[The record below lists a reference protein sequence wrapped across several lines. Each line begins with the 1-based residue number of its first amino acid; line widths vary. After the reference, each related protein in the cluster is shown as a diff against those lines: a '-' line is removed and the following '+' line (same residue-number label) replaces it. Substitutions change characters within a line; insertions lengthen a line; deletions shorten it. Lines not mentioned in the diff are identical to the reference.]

1 MRANIVESMGTL
13 SPFNSPV
20 VKLERLFEAPNIE
33 IFAKLDLLQLS
44 GSTKERTAG
53 SLVDAFMKSGELKP
67 GGMVIES
74 TSGNLGIALS
84 RQCVVRGIQFVA
96 VVDENAN
103 KSAIDIMRAYGAT
116 VDLVVN
122 QPDGNKLAARRQR
135 VQQLLAEN
143 PGAVTTNQYG
153 SPNNPRAHYSS
164 TMPEILDALDGDLD
178 MLFVATST
186 TGTILGCQNYIREHG
201 LDTKLVAVDALG
213 SVLFGGE
220 SGNRRLPGLG
230 AGIVPELA
238 LQAEPDRVF
247 RISEIEM
254 VRGCRALAC
263 SEGILAG
270 ASTGAIVAA
279 MGQMLPEI
287 PDGSRIAFLVHDS
300 GVPYLHSVY
309 NDEWVRQTLGEQP
322 EPEGISALEDQPV
335 Q

>member
-1 MRANIVESMGTL
+1 MGTL

-53 SLVDAFMKSGELKP
+53 SLIDAFMKSGELKP

-164 TMPEILDALDGDLD
+164 TMPEILDALDGNLD

-254 VRGCRALAC
+254 VRGCRALAR

-309 NDEWVRQTLGEQP
+309 NDQWMRQTLGEQP
-322 EPEGISALEDQPV
+322 ESECISALEDQPV

>member
-254 VRGCRALAC
+254 VRGCRALAR

-279 MGQMLPEI
+279 IGQMLPEI

-309 NDEWVRQTLGEQP
+309 NDQWVRQTLGEQP
-322 EPEGISALEDQPV
+322 EAEGISALEDQPV

>member
-254 VRGCRALAC
+254 VRGCRALAR

-322 EPEGISALEDQPV
+322 EPEGISALEDQRV

>member
-1 MRANIVESMGTL
+1 MESMGTL

-20 VKLERLFEAPNIE
+20 VKLERLFEASNIE

-53 SLVDAFMKSGELKP
+53 SLIDAFMKSGELKP

-164 TMPEILDALDGDLD
+164 TMPEILDALDGNLD

-254 VRGCRALAC
+254 VRGCRALAR

-309 NDEWVRQTLGEQP
+309 NDQWMRQTLGEQP
-322 EPEGISALEDQPV
+322 ESECISALEDQPV

>member
-1 MRANIVESMGTL
+1 MESMGTL

-20 VKLERLFEAPNIE
+20 VKLERLFEAPNIG

-53 SLVDAFMKSGELKP
+53 SLIDAFMKSGELKP

-143 PGAVTTNQYG
+143 PEAVTTNQYG

-164 TMPEILDALDGDLD
+164 TMPEILDALDGNLD

-254 VRGCRALAC
+254 VRGCRALAR

-279 MGQMLPEI
+279 MGQMIPEI

-322 EPEGISALEDQPV
+322 EPEGISAFEDQPV

>member
-1 MRANIVESMGTL
+1 MDSVGTL
-13 SPFNSPV
+13 SPFNSPT
-20 VKLERLFEAPNIE
+20 VKLDRLFDAPGID

-53 SLVDAFMKSGELKP
+53 SLIDSFMKSGQLQS

-84 RQCVVRGIQFVA
+84 RQCVVRGINFVA

-103 KSAIDIMRAYGAT
+103 KSALDIMRAYGAT

-153 SPNNPRAHYSS
+153 SPHNPAAHFSS
-164 TMPEILDALDGDLD
+164 TMPEIMDAVDGRLD

-186 TGTILGCQNYIREHG
+186 TGTILGCQKYVQEHG
-201 LDTKLVAVDALG
+201 LNTKLIAVDAQG

-230 AGIVPELA
+230 AGVVPELA
-238 LQAEPDRVF
+238 LQAKPDRVF
-247 RISEIEM
+247 RIPEIEM
-254 VRGCRALAC
+254 VRGCRKLART
-263 SEGILAG
+263 EGILAG

-287 PDGSRIAFLVHDS
+287 SAGARIAFLVHDS

-309 NDEWVRQTLGEQP
+309 NDEWVHDNLGEEADVDSVQ
-322 EPEGISALEDQPV
+322 SMEDSPSR
-335 Q
+335 

>member
-1 MRANIVESMGTL
+1 MGTL

-135 VQQLLAEN
+135 VQQLLVEN

-238 LQAEPDRVF
+238 LQTEPDRVF

-254 VRGCRALAC
+254 VRGCRALAR

-279 MGQMLPEI
+279 IGQMLPEI

-309 NDEWVRQTLGEQP
+309 NDQWVRQTLGEQP
-322 EPEGISALEDQPV
+322 EPEGISALQDQPV

>member
-1 MRANIVESMGTL
+1 MDSAGTL
-13 SPFNSPV
+13 SPFKSPL
-20 VKLERLFEAPNIE
+20 VKLERLFDMPDIE
-33 IFAKLDLLQLS
+33 IFAKLDMLQLS
-44 GSTKERTAG
+44 GSTKERTAA
-53 SLVDAFMKSGELKP
+53 SLIESCIESGRLPP

-135 VQQLLAEN
+135 VQQLMAEN

-164 TMPEILDALDGDLD
+164 TMPEILDALDGNLD

-238 LQAEPDRVF
+238 LQAEPDHVF

-254 VRGCRALAC
+254 VRGCRALARR
-263 SEGILAG
+263 EGILAG

-287 PDGSRIAFLVHDS
+287 PDGSRVAFLVHDS

-309 NDEWVRQTLGEQP
+309 NDQWVRETLGEQP
-322 EPEGISALEDQPV
+322 EAEGISAFEDQPV

>member
-1 MRANIVESMGTL
+1 MDSVGTL
-13 SPFNSPV
+13 SPFNSPT
-20 VKLERLFEAPNIE
+20 VKLDRLFDAPGIE

-53 SLVDAFMKSGELKP
+53 SLIDSFMQSGQLQP

-84 RQCVVRGIQFVA
+84 RQCVVRGIKFVA

-103 KSAIDIMRAYGAT
+103 KSALDIMRAYGAT

-135 VQQLLAEN
+135 VAQLLAEN
-143 PGAVTTNQYG
+143 PGSVTTNQYG
-153 SPNNPRAHYSS
+153 SPHNPAAHFSS
-164 TMPEILDALDGDLD
+164 TMPEIMEAVDGRLD

-186 TGTILGCQNYIREHG
+186 TGTILGCQNFVREHG
-201 LDTKLVAVDALG
+201 LSTKLIAVDAMG

-238 LQAEPDRVF
+238 LQAKPDRVF
-247 RISEIEM
+247 RIPEIDM
-254 VRGCRALAC
+254 VRGCRMLARR
-263 SEGILAG
+263 EGILAG
-270 ASTGAIVAA
+270 ASTGAIVSA
-279 MGQMLPEI
+279 MGQLLPEI
-287 PDGSRIAFLVHDS
+287 PQGSRIAFLVHDS

-309 NDEWVRQTLGEQP
+309 NDDWVREQLGE
-322 EPEGISALEDQPV
+322 EPDSVEALQREELSAP
-335 Q
+335 

>member
-1 MRANIVESMGTL
+1 MESMGTL

-53 SLVDAFMKSGELKP
+53 SLIDAFMKSGELKP

-84 RQCVVRGIQFVA
+84 RQCVVRGIRFVA

-103 KSAIDIMRAYGAT
+103 KSAMDIMRAYGAT

-164 TMPEILDALDGDLD
+164 TMPEILDALDGNLD

-186 TGTILGCQNYIREHG
+186 TGTILGCQNYIREHD
-201 LDTKLVAVDALG
+201 LDTKLIAVDALG

-238 LQAEPDRVF
+238 LQAEPDHVF

-254 VRGCRALAC
+254 VRGCRALARR
-263 SEGILAG
+263 EGILAG

-279 MGQMLPEI
+279 MGQMLPKI

-309 NDEWVRQTLGEQP
+309 NDQWVSETLGEQP
-322 EPEGISALEDQPV
+322 ESEGISAFEDQPV

>member
-1 MRANIVESMGTL
+1 MESMGTL

-53 SLVDAFMKSGELKP
+53 SLIDAFMKSGELKP

-164 TMPEILDALDGDLD
+164 TMPEILDALDGNLD

-201 LDTKLVAVDALG
+201 SDTKLVAVDALG

-254 VRGCRALAC
+254 VRGCRALAR

-309 NDEWVRQTLGEQP
+309 NDQWMRQTLGEQP
-322 EPEGISALEDQPV
+322 ESECISALEDQPV

>member
-1 MRANIVESMGTL
+1 MESMGTL

-53 SLVDAFMKSGELKP
+53 SLIDAFMKSGELKP

-143 PGAVTTNQYG
+143 PEAVTTNQYG

-164 TMPEILDALDGDLD
+164 TMPEILDALDGNLN

-254 VRGCRALAC
+254 VRGCRALAR

-279 MGQMLPEI
+279 MGQMIPEI

-322 EPEGISALEDQPV
+322 EPEGISAFEDQPV

>member
-1 MRANIVESMGTL
+1 MDSVGTL
-13 SPFNSPV
+13 SPFNSPT
-20 VKLERLFEAPNIE
+20 VKLDRLFDAPGIE

-53 SLVDAFMKSGELKP
+53 SLIDSFMQSGQLQP

-84 RQCVVRGIQFVA
+84 RQCVVRGIKFVA

-103 KSAIDIMRAYGAT
+103 KSALDIMRAYGAT

-135 VQQLLAEN
+135 VAQLLAEN
-143 PGAVTTNQYG
+143 PGSVTTNQYG
-153 SPNNPRAHYSS
+153 SPHNPAAHFSS
-164 TMPEILDALDGDLD
+164 TMPEIMEAVDGRLD

-186 TGTILGCQNYIREHG
+186 TGTILGCQNFVREHG
-201 LDTKLVAVDALG
+201 LSTKLIAVDAMG

-238 LQAEPDRVF
+238 LQATPDRVF
-247 RISEIEM
+247 RIPEIDM
-254 VRGCRALAC
+254 VRGCRTLARR
-263 SEGILAG
+263 EGILAG
-270 ASTGAIVAA
+270 ASTGAIVSA
-279 MGQMLPEI
+279 MGQLLPEI
-287 PDGSRIAFLVHDS
+287 PQGSRIAFLVHDS

-309 NDEWVRQTLGEQP
+309 NDDWVREQLGE
-322 EPEGISALEDQPV
+322 EPDSVEALQREELSAP
-335 Q
+335 

>member
-1 MRANIVESMGTL
+1 MDSVGTL
-13 SPFNSPV
+13 SPFNSPT
-20 VKLERLFEAPNIE
+20 VKLDRLFDAPGIE

-53 SLVDAFMKSGELKP
+53 SLIDSFMQSGQLQP

-84 RQCVVRGIQFVA
+84 RQCVVRGIKFVA

-103 KSAIDIMRAYGAT
+103 KSALDIMRAYGAT

-135 VQQLLAEN
+135 VAQLLAEN
-143 PGAVTTNQYG
+143 PGSVTTNQYG
-153 SPNNPRAHYSS
+153 SPHNPAAHFSS
-164 TMPEILDALDGDLD
+164 TMPEIMEAVDGRLD

-186 TGTILGCQNYIREHG
+186 TGTILGCQNYVREHG
-201 LDTKLVAVDALG
+201 LSTKLIAVDAMG

-238 LQAEPDRVF
+238 LQATPDRVF
-247 RISEIEM
+247 RIPEIDM
-254 VRGCRALAC
+254 VRSCRTLARR
-263 SEGILAG
+263 EGILAG
-270 ASTGAIVAA
+270 ASTGAIVSA
-279 MGQMLPEI
+279 MGQLLPEI
-287 PDGSRIAFLVHDS
+287 PQGSRIAFLVHDS

-309 NDEWVRQTLGEQP
+309 NDDWVREQLGE
-322 EPEGISALEDQPV
+322 EPDSVEALQREELSAP
-335 Q
+335 

>member
-1 MRANIVESMGTL
+1 MESMGTL

-20 VKLERLFEAPNIE
+20 VKLERLFEVPNIE

-53 SLVDAFMKSGELKP
+53 SLIDAFMKSGELKP

-164 TMPEILDALDGDLD
+164 TMPEILDTLNGDLD

-238 LQAEPDRVF
+238 LQAEPNRVF

-254 VRGCRALAC
+254 VRGCRALAR

-279 MGQMLPEI
+279 IGQMLPEI

-309 NDEWVRQTLGEQP
+309 NDQWVRQTLGEQP

>member
-1 MRANIVESMGTL
+1 MESMGTL

-53 SLVDAFMKSGELKP
+53 SLIDAFMKSGELKP

-143 PGAVTTNQYG
+143 PEAVTTNQYG

-164 TMPEILDALDGDLD
+164 TMPEILDALDGNLD

-254 VRGCRALAC
+254 VRGCRALAR

-279 MGQMLPEI
+279 MEQMLPEI

-309 NDEWVRQTLGEQP
+309 NDQWIRQTLGEQP
-322 EPEGISALEDQPV
+322 ESEGISAFEDQPV

>member
-53 SLVDAFMKSGELKP
+53 SLVDAFMKSDELKP

-254 VRGCRALAC
+254 VRGCRALAR

-279 MGQMLPEI
+279 IGQMLPEI

-309 NDEWVRQTLGEQP
+309 NDQWVRQTLGEQP

>member
-1 MRANIVESMGTL
+1 MDSVGTL
-13 SPFNSPV
+13 EPFNSPTV
-20 VKLERLFEAPNIE
+20 RLERLFDAPE
-33 IFAKLDLLQLS
+33 IQVFAKLDSLQLS

-53 SLVDAFMKSGELKP
+53 SLVNAFISSGQLKA

-74 TSGNLGIALS
+74 TSGNLGIALA
-84 RQCVVRGIQFVA
+84 RQCVVRGIKFVA

-103 KSAIDIMRAYGAT
+103 KSAVDIMRAYGAQ
-116 VDLVVN
+116 VELVLD
-122 QPDGNKLAARRQR
+122 PADGNKLAARRR
-135 VQQLLAEN
+135 KVQQLLAEN

-153 SPNNPRAHYSS
+153 SPHNPAAHFSS
-164 TMPEILDALDGDLD
+164 TMPEIMEALDGRLD

-186 TGTILGCQNYIREHG
+186 TGTILGCQNYVREHG
-201 LDTKLVAVDALG
+201 LATKLIAVDAMG

-230 AGIVPELA
+230 AGIVPELS

-247 RISEIEM
+247 RIPEIDM
-254 VRGCRALAC
+254 VHGCRKLAR

-287 PDGSRIAFLVHDS
+287 PSGSRIAFLVHDS

-309 NDEWVRQTLGEQP
+309 NDEWVRKNLGA
-322 EPEGISALEDQPV
+322 EPEAFGDALLEDQAA

>member
-1 MRANIVESMGTL
+1 MDSAGTL
-13 SPFNSPV
+13 SPFNSPT
-20 VKLERLFEAPNIE
+20 VKLDRLFDAPGIE

-53 SLVDAFMKSGELKP
+53 SLIDSFMKSGQLQS

-84 RQCVVRGIQFVA
+84 RQCVVRGIKFVA

-103 KSAIDIMRAYGAT
+103 KSALDIMRAYGAT

-135 VQQLLAEN
+135 VAQLLAEN
-143 PGAVTTNQYG
+143 PGSVTTNQYG
-153 SPNNPRAHYSS
+153 SPHNPAAHFSS
-164 TMPEILDALDGDLD
+164 TMPEIMEAVDGRLD

-186 TGTILGCQNYIREHG
+186 TGTILGCQNYVREHG
-201 LDTKLVAVDALG
+201 LSTKLIAVDAMG

-238 LQAEPDRVF
+238 LQATPDRVF
-247 RISEIEM
+247 RIPEIDM
-254 VRGCRALAC
+254 VRSCRTLARR
-263 SEGILAG
+263 EGILAG
-270 ASTGAIVAA
+270 ASTGAIVSAI
-279 MGQMLPEI
+279 GQLLPEI
-287 PDGSRIAFLVHDS
+287 PQGSRIAFLVHDS

-309 NDEWVRQTLGEQP
+309 NDDWVREQLGE
-322 EPEGISALEDQPV
+322 EPDSVEALQREELSAP
-335 Q
+335 

>member
-1 MRANIVESMGTL
+1 MGTL

-20 VKLERLFEAPNIE
+20 VKLERLFEAPNIG

-53 SLVDAFMKSGELKP
+53 SLIDAFMKSGELKP

-143 PGAVTTNQYG
+143 PEAVTTNQYG

-164 TMPEILDALDGDLD
+164 TMPEILDALDGNLD

-254 VRGCRALAC
+254 VRGCRALAR

-279 MGQMLPEI
+279 MGQMIPEI

-322 EPEGISALEDQPV
+322 EPEGISAFEDQPV

>member
-1 MRANIVESMGTL
+1 MESMGTL

-53 SLVDAFMKSGELKP
+53 SLIDAFMKSGELKP

-143 PGAVTTNQYG
+143 PEAVTTNQYG

-164 TMPEILDALDGDLD
+164 TMPEILDALDGNLD

-254 VRGCRALAC
+254 VRGCRALAR

-279 MGQMLPEI
+279 MEQMLPEI

-309 NDEWVRQTLGEQP
+309 NDQWIRQTLGEQP
-322 EPEGISALEDQPV
+322 ESECISAFEDQPV

>member
-1 MRANIVESMGTL
+1 MESMGTL

-53 SLVDAFMKSGELKP
+53 SLIDAFMKSGELKP

-143 PGAVTTNQYG
+143 PEAVTTNQYG

-164 TMPEILDALDGDLD
+164 TMPEILDALDGNLD

-254 VRGCRALAC
+254 VRGCRALAR

-279 MGQMLPEI
+279 MEQMLPEI

-322 EPEGISALEDQPV
+322 EPEGISAFEDQPV

>member
-1 MRANIVESMGTL
+1 MIMDSVGTL
-13 SPFNSPV
+13 SPFNSPT
-20 VKLERLFEAPNIE
+20 VKLDRLFDAPGIE

-53 SLVDAFMKSGELKP
+53 SLIDSFMQSGQLQP

-84 RQCVVRGIQFVA
+84 RQCVVRGIKFVA

-103 KSAIDIMRAYGAT
+103 KSALDIMRAYGAT

-135 VQQLLAEN
+135 VAQLLAEN
-143 PGAVTTNQYG
+143 PGSVTTNQYG
-153 SPNNPRAHYSS
+153 SPHNPAAHFSS
-164 TMPEILDALDGDLD
+164 TMPEIMEAVDGRLD

-186 TGTILGCQNYIREHG
+186 TGTILGCQNYVREHG
-201 LDTKLVAVDALG
+201 LSTKLIAVDAMG

-238 LQAEPDRVF
+238 LQATPDRVF
-247 RISEIEM
+247 RIPEIDM
-254 VRGCRALAC
+254 VRSCRTLARR
-263 SEGILAG
+263 EGILAG
-270 ASTGAIVAA
+270 ASTGAIVSAI
-279 MGQMLPEI
+279 GQLLPEI
-287 PDGSRIAFLVHDS
+287 PQGSRIAFLVHDS

-309 NDEWVRQTLGEQP
+309 NDDWVREQLGE
-322 EPEGISALEDQPV
+322 EPDSVEALQREELSAP
-335 Q
+335 

>member
-1 MRANIVESMGTL
+1 MESMGTL

-53 SLVDAFMKSGELKP
+53 SLIDAFMKSGELKP

-135 VQQLLAEN
+135 VQKLLAEN

-164 TMPEILDALDGDLD
+164 TMPEILDALDGNLD

-254 VRGCRALAC
+254 VRGCRALAR

-279 MGQMLPEI
+279 MEQMLPEI

-322 EPEGISALEDQPV
+322 EAEGISALEDQPV

>member
-1 MRANIVESMGTL
+1 MESMGTL

-53 SLVDAFMKSGELKP
+53 SLIDAFMKSGELKP

-164 TMPEILDALDGDLD
+164 TMPEILDALDGNLD

-254 VRGCRALAC
+254 VRGCRALAR

-279 MGQMLPEI
+279 MGQMIPEI

-322 EPEGISALEDQPV
+322 EPEGISAFEDQPV

>member
-1 MRANIVESMGTL
+1 MDSVGTL
-13 SPFNSPV
+13 SPFNSPT
-20 VKLERLFEAPNIE
+20 VKLDRLFDAPGIE

-53 SLVDAFMKSGELKP
+53 SLIDSFMQSGQLQP

-84 RQCVVRGIQFVA
+84 RQCVVRGIKFVA

-103 KSAIDIMRAYGAT
+103 KSALDIMRAYGAT

-135 VQQLLAEN
+135 VAQLLAEN
-143 PGAVTTNQYG
+143 PGSVTTNQYG
-153 SPNNPRAHYSS
+153 SPHNPAAHFSS
-164 TMPEILDALDGDLD
+164 TMPEIMEAVDGRLD

-186 TGTILGCQNYIREHG
+186 TGTILGCQNFVREHG
-201 LDTKLVAVDALG
+201 LSTKLIAVDAMG

-238 LQAEPDRVF
+238 LQAKPDRVF
-247 RISEIEM
+247 RIPEIDM
-254 VRGCRALAC
+254 VRGCRMLARR
-263 SEGILAG
+263 EGILAG
-270 ASTGAIVAA
+270 ASTGAIVSA
-279 MGQMLPEI
+279 MGQLLPEI
-287 PDGSRIAFLVHDS
+287 PQGSRIAFLVHDS

-309 NDEWVRQTLGEQP
+309 NDDWVREQLGE
-322 EPEGISALEDQPV
+322 EPDSIEALQREELSAP
-335 Q
+335 

>member
-20 VKLERLFEAPNIE
+20 VKLERLFEAPNIK

-53 SLVDAFMKSGELKP
+53 SLVDAFMRSGELKP

-153 SPNNPRAHYSS
+153 SPNNPRVHYSS

-254 VRGCRALAC
+254 VRGCRALAR

-287 PDGSRIAFLVHDS
+287 PDGSRVSFLVHDS

>member
-1 MRANIVESMGTL
+1 MDSVGTL
-13 SPFNSPV
+13 SPFDSPT
-20 VKLERLFEAPNIE
+20 VKLDRLFDAPGIE

-53 SLVDAFMKSGELKP
+53 SLIDSFMQSGQLQP

-84 RQCVVRGIQFVA
+84 RQCVVRGIKFVA

-103 KSAIDIMRAYGAT
+103 KSALDIMRAYGAT

-135 VQQLLAEN
+135 VAQLLAEN
-143 PGAVTTNQYG
+143 PGSVTTNQYG
-153 SPNNPRAHYSS
+153 SPHNPAAHFSS
-164 TMPEILDALDGDLD
+164 TMPEIMEAVDGRLD

-186 TGTILGCQNYIREHG
+186 TGTILGCQNYVREHG
-201 LDTKLVAVDALG
+201 LSTKLIAVDAMG

-238 LQAEPDRVF
+238 LQATPDRVF
-247 RISEIEM
+247 RIPEIDM
-254 VRGCRALAC
+254 VRSCRTLARR
-263 SEGILAG
+263 EGILAG
-270 ASTGAIVAA
+270 ASTGAIVSAI
-279 MGQMLPEI
+279 GQLLPEI
-287 PDGSRIAFLVHDS
+287 PQGSRIAFLVHDS

-309 NDEWVRQTLGEQP
+309 NDDWVREQLGE
-322 EPEGISALEDQPV
+322 EPDSVEALQREELSAP
-335 Q
+335 

>member
-1 MRANIVESMGTL
+1 MNMDSAGTL
-13 SPFNSPV
+13 NPFKSPL
-20 VKLERLFEAPNIE
+20 VKLERLFDKPDIE
-33 IFAKLDLLQLS
+33 IFAKLDMLQLS
-44 GSTKERTAG
+44 GSTKERTAA
-53 SLVDAFMKSGELKP
+53 SLIESCIESGRLRP

-135 VQQLLAEN
+135 VQQLMAEN

-164 TMPEILDALDGDLD
+164 TMPEILDALNGNLD

-238 LQAEPDRVF
+238 LQAEPDHIF

-254 VRGCRALAC
+254 VRGCRALARR
-263 SEGILAG
+263 EGILAG

-279 MGQMLPEI
+279 MGQMLPKLS
-287 PDGSRIAFLVHDS
+287 DGSRVAFLVHDS

-309 NDEWVRQTLGEQP
+309 NDQWVRETLGEQP
-322 EPEGISALEDQPV
+322 EAEGISAFEDQPV
-335 Q
+335 K

>member
-1 MRANIVESMGTL
+1 MDSVGTL
-13 SPFNSPV
+13 SPFNSPT
-20 VKLERLFEAPNIE
+20 VKLDRLFDAPGIE

-53 SLVDAFMKSGELKP
+53 SLIDSFMQSGQLQP

-84 RQCVVRGIQFVA
+84 RQCVVRGIKFVA

-103 KSAIDIMRAYGAT
+103 KSALDIMRAYGAT

-135 VQQLLAEN
+135 VAQLLAEN
-143 PGAVTTNQYG
+143 PGSVTTNQYG
-153 SPNNPRAHYSS
+153 SPHNPAAHFSS
-164 TMPEILDALDGDLD
+164 TMPEIMEAVDGRLD

-186 TGTILGCQNYIREHG
+186 TGTILGCQNYVREHG
-201 LDTKLVAVDALG
+201 LSTKLIAVDAMG

-238 LQAEPDRVF
+238 LQATPDRVF
-247 RISEIEM
+247 RIPEIDM
-254 VRGCRALAC
+254 VRSCRTLARR
-263 SEGILAG
+263 EGILAG
-270 ASTGAIVAA
+270 ASTGAIVSAI
-279 MGQMLPEI
+279 GQLLPEI
-287 PDGSRIAFLVHDS
+287 PQGSRIAFLVHDS

-309 NDEWVRQTLGEQP
+309 NDDWVREQLGE
-322 EPEGISALEDQPV
+322 EPDSVEALQREELSAP
-335 Q
+335 

>member
-1 MRANIVESMGTL
+1 MESMGTL

-53 SLVDAFMKSGELKP
+53 SLIDAFMKSGELKP

-164 TMPEILDALDGDLD
+164 TMPEILDALDGNLD

-201 LDTKLVAVDALG
+201 LDTKLIAVDALG

-254 VRGCRALAC
+254 VRGCRALAR

-279 MGQMLPEI
+279 MGQMLPEF
-287 PDGSRIAFLVHDS
+287 PVGSRIAFLVHDS

-309 NDEWVRQTLGEQP
+309 NDQWMRQTLGEQP
-322 EPEGISALEDQPV
+322 ESECISALEDQPV

>member
-1 MRANIVESMGTL
+1 MESMGTL

-53 SLVDAFMKSGELKP
+53 SLIDAFMKSGELKP

-143 PGAVTTNQYG
+143 PEAVTTNQYG

-164 TMPEILDALDGDLD
+164 TMPEILDALDGNLD

-254 VRGCRALAC
+254 VRGCRALAR

-279 MGQMLPEI
+279 MGQMIPEI

-322 EPEGISALEDQPV
+322 EPEGISAFEDQPV